1 MVLPHSG
8 HAPREPLGSL
18 GRVREARRPTSQGVA
33 ALRLAPAT
41 PAISSI
47 SATDASTAA
56 IAAAHAT
63 RAARETPRVLAIDD
77 EPANHVLLRAQ
88 LDPRRYA
95 LTTLEDPREALRVL
109 MHEGPFDAV
118 LLDIAMP
125 HLSGLEIARGIR
137 RIYPVTWCPILFL
150 SASASAE
157 DVAAAFEAGGN
168 DFLPKPIPPR
178 ELLLRLELHLEVSR
192 AFREAVTPP
201 GVPRR

>member
-1 MVLPHSG
+1 
-8 HAPREPLGSL
+8 
-18 GRVREARRPTSQGVA
+18 VA
-33 ALRLAPAT
+33 ALRLAAPAPAG

-47 SATDASTAA
+47 SATDASAAA
-56 IAAAHAT
+56 IAAAHAA
-63 RAARETPRVLAIDD
+63 RAARETPRVLAVDD

-157 DVAAAFEAGGN
+157 EVAAAFEAGGN
-168 DFLPKPIPPR
+168 DFLPKPVPSR